1 MLIRCLDL
9 AEKYNTRVIWLG
21 ALSLLARIMNE
32 FEQYSEVYRILSLVM
47 PYVLL
52 VKCLSDFRSLRQRIV
67 N

>member
-9 AEKYNTRVIWLG
+9 AEKYNTRAIWLG
-21 ALSLLARIMNE
+21 ALSLLARSMNE